1 MGLPAK
7 PGQIRFCE
15 ALKDG
20 DQNVQRRIHAP

>member
-7 PGQIRFCE
+7 SEQIRFRE

-20 DQNVQRRIHAP
+20 DQDVQRRIHAA